1 MIVANQKHVEHLKQG
16 PGEWN
21 KYREKNIY
29 ISQRPDFIKA
39 HLKGANLKGANLS
52 EAYLEKANLREAYLE
67 KANLT
72 EANLKK
78 ANLREAN
85 LSEAHLEKANLKG
98 ANLKKANLREANLS
112 EAHLEK
118 ANLKGATNL
127 TIDQLSIVKTLYNV
141 VGLDS
146 TLEEQLREKYP
157 ELFVKP

>member
-1 MIVANQKHVEHLKQG
+1 VANQKHVEHLKQG
-16 PGEWN
+16 PDEWN

-39 HLKGANLKGANLS
+39 HLEGANLKGANLS
-52 EAYLEKANLREAYLE
+52 EAHLEKANLREAYLE

-72 EANLKK
+72 E
-78 ANLREAN
+78 
-85 LSEAHLEKANLKG
+85 

>member
-98 ANLKKANLREANLS
+98 A
-112 EAHLEK
+112 
-118 ANLKGATNL
+118 TNL